1 MSLPADADGAVCT
14 LNAQRPLL
22 PHGEPT
28 RPAPGSL
35 AARLTW
41 LSMWAAALALL
52 VTGAALNLATYLM
65 GREALLRQSAEQ
77 ARLVAAQLGAA
88 VAFNDRS
95 AMGESLQSLEGVPS
109 ITRAMLHGAGGL
121 LLGRYDRVG
130 ERSLPV
136 ASGLAPDTW
145 VERLRVAAPVLLDGR
160 ELAHL
165 ELEVDTASLLQR
177 SLVFGGVTMAV
188 GAVALTMAWL
198 FAVGVRRDMD
208 RVERRLDDLAHRDP
222 VTGLFNRHAATSHL
236 QALIQSPGRPRRA
249 FSLISIDLD
258 DFKLIN
264 DTLGHAA
271 GDAVLTRV
279 AVRLQRGLR
288 PGGQAYRFGGDE
300 FVVICPCEQG
310 LEEPAVYHRM
320 VMDALAIEP
329 LAEAPDMQ
337 LGASVGVARFPR
349 DADDVAGLLQAG
361 DIAMYAAKQRGKNQV
376 AIFDPAL
383 RERTEQWMQTANDLR
398 GALRRH
404 ELRLQ
409 FQPIMDLQTGRT
421 IGAEALVRWQ
431 HPVRGWLLPGEFV
444 PVAERSGLIAELGG
458 WVLTEA
464 AHQWVRW
471 RDSGLGWLNLAVNVS
486 PQQLRRGL
494 LMQQFDQAIAASGAD
509 PRQLTVELTE
519 HSLVETA
526 DGQIGL
532 LEGLQQRGVQVAI
545 DDFGTGLSS
554 LSYLKRLPVNKL
566 KIDRSFVAGMLDHEG
581 DAAIVGATVAMAGAF
596 GLQVVAEG
604 IECEG
609 QRREL
614 AALGCHQGQGY
625 WFSRPLSAA
634 DLEQRV
640 RQEMA
645 HAAAEL
651 AV

>member
-1 MSLPADADGAVCT
+1 MSHPRDADGAAC
-14 LNAQRPLL
+14 PLGAS
-22 PHGEPT
+22 PPAPRESAHTP
-28 RPAPGSL
+28 PAPGSL
-35 AARLTW
+35 AARLTR

-88 VAFNDRS
+88 VAFNDRP

-109 ITRAMLHGAGGL
+109 ITHATLQGAGGL

-130 ERSLPV
+130 EVSVRAAGGWGAEP
-136 ASGLAPDTW
+136 W

-165 ELEVDTASLLQR
+165 ELEVDTASLLER
-177 SLVFGGVTMAV
+177 GLVFGGLTMAV

-198 FAVGVRRDMD
+198 FAVGVRRDID

-236 QALIQSPGRPRRA
+236 QDLVRTGDRPQRP

-279 AVRLQRGLR
+279 AARLQRGLR

-310 LEEPAVYHRM
+310 LEQPAMYHRL
-320 VMDALAIEP
+320 VLDALAIEP

-349 DADDVAGLLQAG
+349 DAGDVAGLLQAA
-361 DIAMYAAKQRGKNQV
+361 DIAMYAAKQRGKNQLV
-376 AIFDPAL
+376 IFEPAL
-383 RERTEQWMQTANDLR
+383 RERTEQWMQIANDLR
-398 GALRRH
+398 GALRRN

-409 FQPIMDLQTGRT
+409 FQPIVDLQTGRT

-431 HPVRGWLLPGEFV
+431 HPLRGWMLPGDFV

-458 WVLTEA
+458 WVLSA
-464 AHQWVRW
+464 AACQWVAW
-471 RDSGLGWLNLAVNVS
+471 RQAGLGWLNLAVNVS

-494 LMQQFDQAIAASGAD
+494 LTQQFDQAIAASGAD
-509 PRQLTVELTE
+509 PHHLTVELTE

-526 DGQIGL
+526 DGQISL
-532 LEGLQQRGVQVAI
+532 LEALQQRGVQVAI

-566 KIDRSFVAGMLDHEG
+566 KIDRSFVAGMQVHEG

-604 IECEG
+604 IETEG

-625 WFSRPLSAA
+625 LFSRPLSAA
-634 DLEQRV
+634 DFEERV
-640 RQEMA
+640 RQELTT
-645 HAAAEL
+645 AAAETVL
-651 AV
+651 